1 MSKPQPGLLP
11 NTNLSDAARA
21 GHSEVVATRHDLHR
35 IPEIGLEE
43 FKTAEYIEKRLGE
56 LGIPFQ
62 RITATGTSALIDSG
76 QPGSTVM
83 LRTDIDALH
92 IIEEGDHDY
101 VSTHPGLMHACGH
114 DTHVAML
121 LGVARRLTAEGLS
134 AGCVKLCFQPGEEG
148 RHGAEQMIAGG
159 ILKNPDVDS
168 AFAQH
173 VWSKEPLGAIA
184 IEAGPVLAAVD
195 TVHVKLYGRGTHAAV
210 PQEGADP
217 IYAGAQVVTALQSV
231 VSRNIDPLEPGVVT
245 VAEFHGGTAHN
256 IIPELVTMTLSVRVF
271 DDKTHAIMEK
281 RIQEIISGI
290 AEAMGC
296 RAEINYVHEH
306 NPTVN
311 NAEIA
316 GIVREEAIAIV
327 GVENV
332 NTKMKTM
339 GAEDFSDYLKQVPGA
354 FVFIGAGNEEKGIVH
369 PHHHPKFNIDED
381 ALAIGAELMY
391 RVAHRLLAR

>member
-1 MSKPQPGLLP
+1 
-11 NTNLSDAARA
+11 
-21 GHSEVVATRHDLHR
+21 
-35 IPEIGLEE
+35 
-43 FKTAEYIEKRLGE
+43 
-56 LGIPFQ
+56 
-62 RITATGTSALIDSG
+62 
-76 QPGSTVM
+76 
-83 LRTDIDALH
+83 
-92 IIEEGDHDY
+92 
-101 VSTHPGLMHACGH
+101 
-114 DTHVAML
+114 
-121 LGVARRLTAEGLS
+121 
-134 AGCVKLCFQPGEEG
+134 
-148 RHGAEQMIAGG
+148 
-159 ILKNPDVDS
+159 
-168 AFAQH
+168 
-173 VWSKEPLGAIA
+173 
-184 IEAGPVLAAVD
+184 
-195 TVHVKLYGRGTHAAV
+195 
-210 PQEGADP
+210 
-217 IYAGAQVVTALQSV
+217 
-231 VSRNIDPLEPGVVT
+231 
-245 VAEFHGGTAHN
+245 
-256 IIPELVTMTLSVRVF
+256 
-271 DDKTHAIMEK
+271 MEK